1 MQKQFKKF
9 QVRGG
14 FMYVSLEMM
23 ATKYSVSVATVRRI
37 IKEMEQSGR
46 YIGAIKRVGKTEVND
61 EDFEHYVCRRK
72 RRNTVRASE
81 ESSQ

>member
-1 MQKQFKKF
+1 
-9 QVRGG
+9 
-14 FMYVSLEMM
+14 MYVSLEMM

-72 RRNTVRASE
+72 RKKKEVIKLEPLRTPE
-81 ESSQ
+81 EST